1 MNGLKT
7 MQITRSPLFFGIV
20 LASLALATQSKSG
33 APQKPSEKD
42 NRQFSLLKGEMNGRP
57 FFAII
62 ASDLKTYPPKSKFP
76 WFLSLSTPL
85 IGPTA
90 DGLPQGEDFDALN
103 AWEDEMETQVAKL
116 GKYFYVGHVNG
127 NGSREVLFYL
137 EKPEPIVTALTRV
150 RDSHS
155 TRRFDFHCEKDKEW
169 KKVSPYIG
177 TVTADSPK

>member
-1 MNGLKT
+1 
-7 MQITRSPLFFGIV
+7 MQIARKLVFLAIV
-20 LASLALATQSKSG
+20 LASLALATPPESG
-33 APQKPSEKD
+33 APQKTSQKD

-90 DGLPQGEDFDALN
+90 DGLPQGEDFAALN

-116 GKYFYVGHVNG
+116 GKYFYVGHVNW
-127 NGSREVLFYL
+127 NGSREALFYL
-137 EKPEPIVTALTRV
+137 EKPEPVVTALTKV

-155 TRRFDFHCEKDKEW
+155 TRRFDVHCEKDKEW
-169 KKVSPYIG
+169 KKVSHYIG
-177 TVTADSPK
+177 TVTPDSPK

>member
-1 MNGLKT
+1 
-7 MQITRSPLFFGIV
+7 MQIARSFLIVGIV
-20 LASLALATQSKSG
+20 LASLALATQPKSG

-42 NRQFSLLKGEMNGRP
+42 KRQFLLIKGEKDGHP
-57 FFAII
+57 LFAII
-62 ASDLKTYPPKSKFP
+62 VSDLTKHPPKSKFP

-103 AWEDEMETQVAKL
+103 AWEDDMEAQVAKL
-116 GKYFYVGHVNG
+116 GKYFYVGHVNW
-127 NGSREVLFYL
+127 NGSREALFYL
-137 EKPEPIVTALTRV
+137 EKPEPIVTALTKV

-155 TRRFDFHCEKDKEW
+155 TRRFDFRCEKDEGW
-169 KKVSPYIG
+169 NKVSRYFG